1 MEITKIDT
9 NERGLLMQTP
19 AYLILNTGD
28 ILEGKFLYE
37 QATIEGE
44 VVFNTSMMGY
54 QEVMTDPSYE
64 GQLVTMTY
72 PLIGNYGCND
82 EAKESQQFGAKALII
97 QTPNH
102 QPDHPTSTSTLK
114 ELAEKTS
121 VPIIYDIDTRHL
133 TKIIRTHS
141 NVFGKISNSPT
152 DTVTMSKL
160 SPDLVKKVSSKKPY
174 ALASIKEEAVHLA
187 VIDFGQKQSIIDVLS
202 QAGARI
208 TVCPYNTT
216 KDTLDQLNVDGV
228 VFSNGP
234 GDPLDCLSLIPS
246 IKKIADCYPSFG
258 ICLGHQLLALSYG
271 MTTKKLAYGH
281 RGGNHA
287 VKSVETGKVYMTS
300 QNHGYVVCEDS
311 VTDDFSILFIN
322 VNDQSIEGLKHKS
335 KPITSVQFHPEA
347 HPGPTDTMHLIYDF
361 VRDVTKKE
369 VYSHA

>member
-1 MEITKIDT
+1 
-9 NERGLLMQTP
+9 MQTT

-28 ILEGKFLYE
+28 VLEGKFLH
-37 QATIEGE
+37 QHGVIEGE

-82 EAKESQQFGAKALII
+82 DVKESEMFGAKALII

-114 ELAEKTS
+114 ALAEKTS

-141 NVFGKISNSPT
+141 NVFGKISSDPT
-152 DTVTMSKL
+152 DTVTMTHIA
-160 SPDLVKKVSSKKPY
+160 PDLVKKVSVKKPI
-174 ALASIKEEAVHLA
+174 SIPAKENKVVHLA
-187 VIDFGQKQSIIDVLS
+187 VIDFGQKKSIVDVLN
-202 QAGARI
+202 QAGAHI
-208 TVCPYNTT
+208 TICPYNTT
-216 KDTLDQLNVDGV
+216 KEMLDQLAVDGV

-234 GDPLDCLSLIPS
+234 GDPADCLPLIPS
-246 IKKIADCYPSFG
+246 VKKIADHYPSFG

-271 MTTKKLAYGH
+271 MSTKKLAYGH

-287 VKSVETGKVYMTS
+287 VKSIETGKAYMTS

-311 VTDDFSILFIN
+311 VTDDFNILFTN

-361 VRDVTKKE
+361 VRDVAKKE